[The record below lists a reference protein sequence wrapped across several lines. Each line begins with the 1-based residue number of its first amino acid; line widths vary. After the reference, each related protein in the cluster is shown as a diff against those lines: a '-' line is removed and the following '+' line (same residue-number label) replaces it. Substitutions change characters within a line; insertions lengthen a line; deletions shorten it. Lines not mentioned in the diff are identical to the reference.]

1 MISEAR
7 SSCLTRAEP
16 GCGSEARD
24 FTAEAAMGLRC
35 NAAGFTTAAWLLGLS
50 LGSAIWEPAAKAGD
64 DGHGGA
70 GQGVVVERLAQSSR
84 SWDGSLLPAYP
95 QKQPEITV
103 LRITIPAGVSLA
115 SHQHPVINAGVLLQ
129 GRLRV
134 VSSTGQIKELKAGDG
149 LVELVHRSH
158 HGVSLGPDP
167 AVILVVY
174 AGAIGLPTTVL
185 DNPGPRTGL

>member
-1 MISEAR
+1 MS
-7 SSCLTRAEP
+7 
-16 GCGSEARD
+16 
-24 FTAEAAMGLRC
+24 LRC
-35 NAAGFTTAAWLLGLS
+35 NAAGFSAAAWLLGLS
-50 LGSAIWEPAAKAGD
+50 LGCALSGPAAKAD
-64 DGHGGA
+64 NDGHGGA

-84 SWDGSLLPAYP
+84 SWDGTALPAYP

-134 VSSTGQIKELKAGDG
+134 VSSTGQIHELDAGDG
-149 LVELVHRSH
+149 LVELVNRSH

-167 AVILVVY
+167 AVILVFY
-174 AGAIGLPTTVL
+174 AGAVGLPTTVL
-185 DNPGPRTGL
+185 DNPRPKTGL